1 VLVWHYHDD
10 DVPGPEANV
19 ELSLTG
25 LSLPD
30 GTVQAQ
36 QFRIDADHSN
46 SYGAWK
52 RMGEPMQ
59 PSAEQY
65 TILEAA
71 GKLATVD
78 QPGVDVRNGTAK
90 IDLKLPRQGVALLVL
105 TWKP

>member
-1 VLVWHYHDD
+1 
-10 DVPGPEANV
+10 
-19 ELSLTG
+19 
-25 LSLPD
+25 
-30 GTVQAQ
+30 
-36 QFRIDADHSN
+36 
-46 SYGAWK
+46 
-52 RMGEPMQ
+52 MGEPMQ